1 MRKSILLWAGLFS
14 LIGCSSPPGLRVNVS
29 NESGEAIYQVRL
41 QAGGNTFDESQLSAG
56 MKASGRMDVALD
68 SAVEVTYR
76 RSPDS
81 EATHCQG
88 DVYVAAGVR
97 QTLNVVVGKD
107 GCTFSIE

>member
-14 LIGCSSPPGLRVNVS
+14 FIGCSSPPSLGVSLS

-41 QAGGNTFDESQLSAG
+41 QAGGNTFDKSQLSAG
-56 MKASGRMDVALD
+56 MKTSGRMEVALD

-76 RSPDS
+76 MSPDS

-107 GCTFSIE
+107 GCTFSVE